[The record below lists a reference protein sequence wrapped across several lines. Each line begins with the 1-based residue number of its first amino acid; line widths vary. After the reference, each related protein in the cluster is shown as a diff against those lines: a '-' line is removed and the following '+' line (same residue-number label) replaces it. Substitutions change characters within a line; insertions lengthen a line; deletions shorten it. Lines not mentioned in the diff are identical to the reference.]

1 MHSSSNCIAEIS
13 LATTSSTVDEKGFAL
28 VFCDREH
35 DGVKGQGLLLVEG
48 LRELGNSIGKVIN
61 VVVKLIMEKEVAK
74 MEPIMLR
81 EWHGREVIESL
92 AHPAEDPVN
101 EVEAIV
107 IDLKVSG
114 IKDVKENEL
123 MMQTITK
130 LGLVGIP
137 QSSRLGRVV
146 VEEDGGKERAELRA
160 SLHGTGLSEALVPF
174 TIILQETP
182 CKAGSLVGWELFS
195 IVSAQVLP
203 GSSALDNSEQDPEIE
218 AFSSRWMD
226 KVHATNGKALLPWLP
241 VMGMGFVMPDKVL
254 REVLVEV
261 LGGQVRIHLI
271 GFEPLC
277 QLGHLGSRVIKDSG
291 GVIIFLEVH
300 HLLILQVNREAVD
313 SGKLLVHM
321 TLKDVPTGLSR
332 TNIAGIN
339 VILDLIHIS
348 NLDSGAVRALV
359 DVLVDVLDCFD

>member
-1 MHSSSNCIAEIS
+1 M
-13 LATTSSTVDEKGFAL
+13 DEKGFAL

-48 LRELGNSIGKVIN
+48 LRELGNSIGKVTN
-61 VVVKLIMEKEVAK
+61 MVVKFIMEKEVAK

-81 EWHGREVIESL
+81 EWHGREVLESL

-107 IDLKVSG
+107 IDLKISG
-114 IKDVKENEL
+114 IRDVEENEF
-123 MMQTITK
+123 MMQIITE
-130 LGLVGIP
+130 LGLVAIP

-146 VEEDGGKERAELRA
+146 IEEDGGKERAELRA

-226 KVHATNGKALLPWLP
+226 KVHATDGKAPLPWLP
-241 VMGMGFVMPDKVL
+241 EMGPSIPDKVL

-277 QLGHLGSRVIKDSG
+277 QLGHLGSRVIKDSVR
-291 GVIIFLEVH
+291 VIMFLEVH
-300 HLLILQVNREAVD
+300 HLLILQVNRKAVD

-332 TNIAGIN
+332 TNIVGIN

-348 NLDSGAVRALV
+348 NLDSGMVRALV
-359 DVLVDVLDCFD
+359 DVLVDVLDHFD